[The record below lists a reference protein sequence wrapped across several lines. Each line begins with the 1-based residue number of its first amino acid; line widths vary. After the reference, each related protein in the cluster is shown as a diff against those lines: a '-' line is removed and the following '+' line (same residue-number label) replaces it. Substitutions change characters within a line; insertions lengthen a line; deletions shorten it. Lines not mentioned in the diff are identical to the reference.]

1 MNRNTR
7 PMAAAL
13 AGAVAFAVAAPGAA
27 AANPCN
33 PCAAKAKNP
42 CAAAA
47 AVDPKLIT
55 RPKGTRLYAGD
66 GAELRKEGERLWND
80 TKLSTN
86 GMSCN
91 TCHQNHGSFN
101 ASFARPY
108 PHKVAMAQ
116 EKAGLK
122 TIHMDEM
129 VQICMVVPMAAKPLP
144 WDSRELAALTA
155 YTAQVQKDFQRAA
168 KAGKT
173 ANPCAAKNPC
183 AARNPCAAK

>member
-1 MNRNTR
+1 
-7 PMAAAL
+7 MAAAL
-13 AGAVAFAVAAPGAA
+13 AGAVALAVAAPGAA
-27 AANPCN
+27 TANPCN
-33 PCAAKAKNP
+33 PCAPKSRNPCAAKNP

-55 RPKGTRLYAGD
+55 RPKGTKLYTGNP
-66 GAELRKEGERLWND
+66 AELRKEGERLWND

-91 TCHQNHGSFN
+91 TCHQNNGAFN
-101 ASFARPY
+101 ASFAQPY
-108 PHKVAMAQ
+108 PHKVAMVQ

-122 TIHMDEM
+122 TIRMDEM

-168 KAGKT
+168 K
-173 ANPCAAKNPC
+173 NPCAAK
-183 AARNPCAAK
+183 